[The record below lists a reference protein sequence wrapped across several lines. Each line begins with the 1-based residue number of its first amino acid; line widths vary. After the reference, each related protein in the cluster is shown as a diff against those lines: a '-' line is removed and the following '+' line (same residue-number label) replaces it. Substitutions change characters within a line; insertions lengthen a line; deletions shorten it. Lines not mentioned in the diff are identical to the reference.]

1 MKTHLSVDNSILSV
15 VRDLIVWL
23 RCPLRRLRN
32 NVNFT
37 VRSFRLSCEARGCP
51 RKWVNT
57 RLTPQIDLYR
67 GRAGRSSKIPF
78 MKHLATGNCP
88 NGMDKLEFNCKMDDN
103 MLLAVFMVLY
113 EEPLSYS
120 MDKKST
126 VMGIGGDK
134 MLQRCCLQNASH
146 FSWYW
151 EVVPSRHDEV
161 ITSIDMV
168 VKPRPWSCCLTVDR

>member
-1 MKTHLSVDNSILSV
+1 
-15 VRDLIVWL
+15 
-23 RCPLRRLRN
+23 
-32 NVNFT
+32 
-37 VRSFRLSCEARGCP
+37 
-51 RKWVNT
+51 
-57 RLTPQIDLYR
+57 
-67 GRAGRSSKIPF
+67 

-126 VMGIGGDK
+126 AMGIGGDK

-146 FSWYW
+146 FSWY
-151 EVVPSRHDEV
+151 
-161 ITSIDMV
+161 
-168 VKPRPWSCCLTVDR
+168 